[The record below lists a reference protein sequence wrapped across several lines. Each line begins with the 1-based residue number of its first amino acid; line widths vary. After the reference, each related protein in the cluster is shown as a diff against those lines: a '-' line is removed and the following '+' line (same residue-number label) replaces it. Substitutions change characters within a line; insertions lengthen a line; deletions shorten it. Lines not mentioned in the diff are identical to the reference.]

1 MNKKWRVW
9 ALATAVFLVPGGCA
23 CSVAR
28 GTNDIAVTKA
38 ALRDTDRGRME
49 LMEHGTETEKA
60 AIERFKSFYRVFSAQ
75 RINESLSE
83 VYAEGAYFEDG
94 IRQVR
99 GRQSIREYI
108 LGTTSAFEECTFDI
122 VDVATSRDDYYF
134 RWTMTLRLRRDP
146 DTPLVLPGMSH
157 VRFDRQG
164 MVVFH
169 HDYWETLALFERFP
183 VIGGVLRWIKS
194 RI

>member
-1 MNKKWRVW
+1 MEGVG
-9 ALATAVFLVPGGCA
+9 LATVVFLVLSGCA
-23 CSVAR
+23 GSVAR
-28 GTNDIAVTKA
+28 GTHDIAVTKA

-60 AIERFKSFYRVFSAQ
+60 AIERFKAFYRVFSAQ

-83 VYAEGAYFEDG
+83 VYAEDAYFEDG

-99 GRQSIREYI
+99 GRELIREYF
-108 LGTTSAFEECTFDI
+108 LGTKSAFEECTFDI

-146 DTPLVLPGMSH
+146 DKALVLPGMSH

-183 VIGGVLRWIKS
+183 VIRTVLRWIKS